1 MSGRM
6 TWLLLTVLSGLL
18 ASCVSPASI
27 GERQPA
33 AASPAPATPL
43 PTAEP
48 VRAVLLRVSPA
59 TAEIYVAPPR
69 GLAPSFPYAIQLQAE
84 VVYSDGSV
92 ATPSEPIIW
101 ESSEGDRARVDE
113 QGLVTAGLEP
123 GVVTI
128 EAELVGLAGAEVSIT
143 VKDDS
148 SAEVVVD

>member
-43 PTAEP
+43 PSAEP

-92 ATPSEPIIW
+92 ATPSEAIIW

-128 EAELVGLAGAEVSIT
+128 EAELEGLAAEVSIT
-143 VKDDS
+143 VRDDS